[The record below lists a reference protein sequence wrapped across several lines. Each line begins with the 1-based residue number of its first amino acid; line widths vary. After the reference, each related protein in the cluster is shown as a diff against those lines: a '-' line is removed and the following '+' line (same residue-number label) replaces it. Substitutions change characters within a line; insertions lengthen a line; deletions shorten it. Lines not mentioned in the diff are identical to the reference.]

1 MTHVELTWTEKKIEY
16 WIRFGREA
24 HEQILDRR
32 RRVVSFRPNTVFAF
46 VRWAANDF
54 GTTISRIDIV
64 RAVQPGERY
73 QTLPFVRPGGEIL
86 LKIDGWPK
94 VEDVLRHVD
103 AIEAIGI
110 EADAVSP
117 EHWQHVSITG
127 WPQAISRA
135 PTRSTSIAPSSC
147 AGGSSCDALWT
158 LPRHGVR
165 DDGRRLSGAH
175 ADADQADV
183 ERVCQRTDRLLHDR
197 LRWPFEVTDLVAV
210 DAPEPL
216 ATFLAERG
224 YLPKA
229 FRC

>member
-1 MTHVELTWTEKKIEY
+1 MTGTAAPRMRGGPLPSALPNDSMTHVELTWIEKKIEY

-54 GTTISRIDIV
+54 GTIISRIDIV
-64 RAVQPGERY
+64 RAVEPGEPY

-86 LKIDGWPK
+86 LRIDGWPK

-117 EHWQHVSITG
+117 EHWRHVHNRMAAGHQPRTYTLDQH
-127 WPQAISRA
+127 RA
-135 PTRSTSIAPSSC
+135 F
-147 AGGSSCDALWT
+147 L
-158 LPRHGVR
+158 L
-165 DDGRRLSGAH
+165 RR
-175 ADADQADV
+175 
-183 ERVCQRTDRLLHDR
+183 RT
-197 LRWPFEVTDLVAV
+197 WS
-210 DAPEPL
+210 
-216 ATFLAERG
+216 
-224 YLPKA
+224 
-229 FRC
+229 